1 MEEIMIDG
9 IILNNLC
16 VEYKTKKNSFPV
28 ICNLSLKVNK
38 GETLAILGPSGCG
51 KSTLINTLS
60 GLLNNHSGNISF
72 IKDSIESKL
81 DCKKH
86 RIGIIPQKCA
96 LLPWKTV
103 EANTIL
109 PLKIRKEK
117 IGSEN
122 KIEFNNIYKSLRI
135 KDILKKYPTQI
146 SGGQAKRASI
156 AQSFIQKPDL
166 LLMDEPFSA
175 LDAINKEEAWE
186 LFLRIWEKSKPITIL
201 VTHSIE
207 EALYLGTK
215 IIVMGAHMGEI
226 KYEVDNQFF
235 AKLNP
240 EDFSYLTLK
249 YKLHNQLRNDSEV
262 QKQ

>member
-1 MEEIMIDG
+1 MNDG
-9 IILNNLC
+9 IILKNLY

-28 ICNLSLKVNK
+28 ICNLSLNVNK

-60 GLLNNHSGNISF
+60 GVLENHGGNISY
-72 IKDSIESKL
+72 ISDGNEDSL
-81 DCKKH
+81 NCKKH

-96 LLPWKTV
+96 LLPWKTI

-109 PLKIRKEK
+109 PLIIRKEK
-117 IGSEN
+117 ISSADKVGIN
-122 KIEFNNIYKSLRI
+122 GIYNALGI
-135 KDILKKYPTQI
+135 KDILKKYPGQI

-156 AQSFIQKPDL
+156 AQAFIQRPDL

-175 LDAINKEEAWE
+175 LDAINREEAWE
-186 LFLRIWEKSKPITIL
+186 LFLKIWGKNKPVTIL
-201 VTHSIE
+201 VTHNIE
-207 EALYLGTK
+207 EALYLGTR

-226 KYEVDNQFF
+226 KYECDNPYF

-240 EDFSYLTLK
+240 EDINYLSLK
-249 YKLHNQLRNDSEV
+249 NKLHNQLRNDSEV
-262 QKQ
+262 QS

>member
-1 MEEIMIDG
+1 MNDG
-9 IILNNLC
+9 IILKNLY

-28 ICNLSLKVNK
+28 ICNLSLNVNK

-60 GLLNNHSGNISF
+60 GVLENHSGYISYVSDG
-72 IKDSIESKL
+72 IDEKL
-81 DCKKH
+81 NCKKH

-96 LLPWKTV
+96 LLPWKTI

-109 PLKIRKEK
+109 PLNIRKEK
-117 IGSEN
+117 ISPDDIID
-122 KIEFNNIYKSLRI
+122 IESIYEALGI
-135 KDILKKYPTQI
+135 KDILKKYPGQI

-156 AQSFIQKPDL
+156 AQAFIQRPDL

-175 LDAINKEEAWE
+175 LDAITREEAWE
-186 LFLRIWEKSKPITIL
+186 LFLKIWEKSKPVTIL
-201 VTHSIE
+201 VTHNIE
-207 EALYLGTK
+207 EALYIGTR

-226 KYEVDNQFF
+226 KYECDNPYF

-240 EDFSYLTLK
+240 EDINYLSLK
-249 YKLHNQLRNDSEV
+249 NKLHNQLRNDSEV
-262 QKQ
+262 QS